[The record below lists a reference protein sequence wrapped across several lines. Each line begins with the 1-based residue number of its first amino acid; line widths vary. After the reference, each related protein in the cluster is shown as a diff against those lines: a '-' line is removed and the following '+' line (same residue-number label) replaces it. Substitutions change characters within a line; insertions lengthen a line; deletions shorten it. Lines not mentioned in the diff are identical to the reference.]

1 MFRYLESHSEQVTTE
16 TQPYA
21 RLNTFSM
28 FGAYS
33 WISSHMFLGY
43 AQNRQLLNIGVAYG
57 LRLLTN
63 RVVNR
68 QYNAELIP
76 VALESDPLVH
86 SVISQQTPTVE
97 TYVADFRQ
105 WSACVP
111 RSEGYSN
118 TGPDGTIF
126 SGTVTLTCNRTWTV
140 GMAMSPIGF
149 HWNFCPRHKYNQCLS
164 GMVDIC
170 IRASRSQYR
179 YRSLPLADQV
189 NPRGLS
195 GSSHIER

>member
-1 MFRYLESHSEQVTTE
+1 VFRYLESHSGQVTTE

-57 LRLLTN
+57 PRLLTN

-97 TYVADFRQ
+97 TYRLPPVECLCSEVGRLLQHGPGRDDIQ
-105 WSACVP
+105 WHCDPHV
-111 RSEGYSN
+111 
-118 TGPDGTIF
+118 
-126 SGTVTLTCNRTWTV
+126 
-140 GMAMSPIGF
+140 
-149 HWNFCPRHKYNQCLS
+149 
-164 GMVDIC
+164 
-170 IRASRSQYR
+170 
-179 YRSLPLADQV
+179 
-189 NPRGLS
+189 
-195 GSSHIER
+195 